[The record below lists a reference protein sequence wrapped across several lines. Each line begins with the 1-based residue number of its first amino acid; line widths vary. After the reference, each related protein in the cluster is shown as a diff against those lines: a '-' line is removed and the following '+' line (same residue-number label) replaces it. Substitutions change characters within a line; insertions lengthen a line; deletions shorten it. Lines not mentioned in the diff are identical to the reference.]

1 DGEMIARVL
10 EGLAVTVAN
19 DNSPEQ
25 VVVSGLGDAVR
36 AAERRLAD
44 GAGSAML
51 RLVPLDVSAPFHSPL
66 MAPIEPAFA
75 AVLEGACARAK
86 DIDERERRIS
96 MTFPS
101 HYWAVVLGGSSGF
114 GLASAQKL
122 AEHGMNC
129 FLVHRDRR
137 GAMAR
142 IEPEFEQIRRQGVSL
157 VTMNV

>member
-1 DGEMIARVL
+1 
-10 EGLAVTVAN
+10 
-19 DNSPEQ
+19 
-25 VVVSGLGDAVR
+25 
-36 AAERRLAD
+36 
-44 GAGSAML
+44 
-51 RLVPLDVSAPFHSPL
+51 
-66 MAPIEPAFA
+66 
-75 AVLEGACARAK
+75 
-86 DIDERERRIS
+86 

-142 IEPEFEQIRRQGVSL
+142 PSGRSSPVSSKTMTPLHSRLQPCSGWAIRICAASRFRLSAPGQRGW
-157 VTMNV
+157 